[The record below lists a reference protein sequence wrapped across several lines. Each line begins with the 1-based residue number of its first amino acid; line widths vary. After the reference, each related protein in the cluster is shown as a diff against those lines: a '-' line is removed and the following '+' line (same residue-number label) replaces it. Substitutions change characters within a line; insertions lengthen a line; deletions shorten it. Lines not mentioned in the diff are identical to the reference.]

1 MSERTKIAQDSN
13 ATYGANSYPKAGLD
27 FTSEGQPIL
36 QGPDG
41 TNLGRFVRAKATI
54 TSAAAATAV
63 SLIPDSMVGAGEK
76 CYLMDFIGRVN
87 GTTVWATTS
96 TVKIQDTNSSAVDF
110 VTAAVAALTS
120 QARIYPGTANV
131 TSEDAYSLGTGGTA
145 GKGLQLKGNAN
156 GTGSD
161 LVISALVWIG

>member
-1 MSERTKIAQDSN
+1 MSHRVRR
-13 ATYGANSYPKAGLD
+13 ATGTDATFACGEYPKSGVD
-27 FTSEGQPIL
+27 FTSDGQPFM
-36 QGPDG
+36 QGPNG
-41 TNLGRFVRAKATI
+41 TSLGRFVRATATI

-76 CYLMDFIGRVN
+76 CYLMGFIGRVN
-87 GTTVWATTS
+87 GTTVWGTTA

-161 LVISALVWIG
+161 FVVSVLVWIG